1 MAGDL
6 NAAALLGRLAQQVGL
21 SLTELKLVGAV
32 QWSSACGALNPHSAI
47 DQRQRKRLFAG

>member
-21 SLTELKLVGAV
+21 SLPELKLVGAV
-32 QWSSACGALNPHSAI
+32 QWSSTCGALNPHSAI
-47 DQRQRKRLFAG
+47 DQRQRKRPFAG